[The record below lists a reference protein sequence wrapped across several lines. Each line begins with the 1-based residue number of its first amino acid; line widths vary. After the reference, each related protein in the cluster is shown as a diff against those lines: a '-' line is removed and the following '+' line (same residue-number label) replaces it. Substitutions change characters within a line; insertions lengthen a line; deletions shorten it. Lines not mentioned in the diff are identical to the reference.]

1 MISPS
6 VIQLLEGKVSMKK
19 LVQLATLMLALGGF
33 APAQA
38 AGVAAMAAAISVS
51 SIGGAA
57 GSVGSVQPN
66 LAGLDSGPNF
76 GVPVS
81 GLLFPADTPVAEGQ
95 GIMRIRA
102 DGAQLAVLLVPDPMG
117 QAEES
122 PIGKSES
129 EDLRSTPQ
137 ELFQVFKQKKVRV
150 ITEPALRAELTQLED
165 YHRPI
170 EFTGRVS
177 DRVSPML
184 TIDSINLPR

>member
-1 MISPS
+1 
-6 VIQLLEGKVSMKK
+6 MKK
-19 LVQLATLMLALGGF
+19 LVQLAAIMLALGGF

-38 AGVAAMAAAISVS
+38 AGGAAMATATGVGP
-51 SIGGAA
+51 IGGAA

-66 LAGLDSGPNF
+66 LAGLDSGPSF

-81 GLLFPADTPVAEGQ
+81 GLLFPAATPVAEGQ
-95 GIMRIRA
+95 GIMRIRT

-117 QAEES
+117 HAAES
-122 PIGKSES
+122 PIGKSE
-129 EDLRSTPQ
+129 DLGGTPQ
-137 ELFQVFKQKKVRV
+137 DLFQVFKQKKVRV
-150 ITEPALRAELTQLED
+150 ITDHALRAELTRLED
-165 YHRPI
+165 YNRPI